1 MEITTNI
8 IWQGIIN
15 GLTLGWIY
23 VLMALGLTFIFG
35 IMNIFQFA
43 HGEIYMI
50 GAYVVYYLTTSF
62 KLPLFLAIGLSILIM
77 AAIGIVLERVL
88 LRPLKADMDS
98 AIGATIGLTLI
109 LQSGAVVLF
118 GLNQRSIPTLAYGPL
133 NFMGIVIPKDRLSA
147 VVVAIVF
154 SLGLYAFLKMT
165 RFGQAMVAS
174 AQNPE
179 GAILQ
184 GIGPDKMSAL
194 AMALGC
200 SLAAV
205 GGALA
210 GSLFTL
216 SPFMGTAPLIKG
228 ITIIVMGGMGS
239 LPGAFIGGMILGFS
253 DGLIPVLFGHAW
265 AAVGPLFLVILVL
278 MIKPQGLFG
287 HE

>member
-1 MEITTNI
+1 MEITADI

-43 HGEIYMI
+43 HGEVYMI
-50 GAYVVYYLTTSF
+50 GGYVAYYMTSAF
-62 KLPLFLAIGLSILIM
+62 NLSILYAIGVSILVM

-88 LRPLKADMDS
+88 LRPLKEDMEG
-98 AIGATIGLTLI
+98 AIGATVGLTLI

-118 GLNQRSIPTLAYGPL
+118 GLNQRSVPTLAYGPL
-133 NFMGIVIPKDRLSA
+133 NLMGIVIPKDRLAA
-147 VVVAIVF
+147 VGVAILF
-154 SLGLYAFLKMT
+154 SLGLYAFLKKSK
-165 RFGQAMVAS
+165 FGMAMVAS

-194 AMALGC
+194 TMAIGC
-200 SLAAV
+200 ALAAV
-205 GGALA
+205 GGTLA
-210 GSLFTL
+210 GSLFSL
-216 SPFMGTAPLIKG
+216 SPFMGTAPLVKG

-239 LPGAFIGGMILGFS
+239 LPGAFIGGMILGLS
-253 DGLIPVLFGHAW
+253 DGLVPLLFGHAW
-265 AAVGPLFLVILVL
+265 AAVGPLFIVIAIL